1 MVELVQISFSLILAF
16 FGVQILR
23 TIEWRAMWRRG
34 RIHLVTRPTDT
45 IFLLPVALLV
55 AGFFAMNMLGVII
68 LQFELMPDEILDQM
82 QMDQMSDAQM
92 AQSILFTMFMQ
103 ILFVFACFFPVLSA
117 RAGWPNRAY
126 GFREIRL
133 QHAVVLALA
142 LILVSLPLVA
152 LAALANMGLVWIL
165 NQTIG
170 YEPGT
175 QEAVRMLADSASS
188 PMLAFL
194 MVFTAVIG
202 APVSE
207 EFTFRGVF
215 LPFFCRTIGF
225 WPGLVVVSLA
235 FGIMHVHF
243 PSILP
248 LSMLGAMFAVGYI
261 LSRSIVVPILMHF
274 FFNGFNVLMIF
285 LFPEQATAGMIGF

>member
-1 MVELVQISFSLILAF
+1 MAELVQIGLSLILAF

-34 RIHLVTRPTDT
+34 RIQLVRRPTDT
-45 IFLLPVALLV
+45 LFLLPAALLV
-55 AGFFAMNMLGVII
+55 AGFFAINMLGVILLKI
-68 LQFELMPDEILDQM
+68 GVVPADIMEN
-82 QMDQMSDAQM
+82 MSDAEM

-103 ILFVFACFFPVLSA
+103 ILFVFACFFPVISA
-117 RAGWPNRAY
+117 RSGWANRAY

-133 QHAVVLALA
+133 PHAVILALA
-142 LILVSLPLVA
+142 LILVSLPLVLVA
-152 LAALANMGLVWIL
+152 SLANMGLVWIL

-188 PMLAFL
+188 PMLAIW
-194 MVFTAVIG
+194 MVFTAVMG

-225 WPGLVVVSLA
+225 WPGLILVSLA
-235 FGIMHVHF
+235 FGIMHVHL

-261 LSRSIVVPILMHF
+261 LSRSILVPILMHF
-274 FFNGFNVLMIF
+274 FFNGFNVLLIF

>member
-1 MVELVQISFSLILAF
+1 MAELVQISLSLILAF

-34 RIHLVTRPTDT
+34 RIQLVRRPTDT
-45 IFLLPVALLV
+45 LFLLPAALLV
-55 AGFFAMNMLGVII
+55 AGFFAINMLGVMLLKIGVVPADI
-68 LQFELMPDEILDQM
+68 MEN
-82 QMDQMSDAQM
+82 MSDAEM
-92 AQSILFTMFMQ
+92 AQSIVFTMFMQ
-103 ILFVFACFFPVLSA
+103 ILFVFACFFPMISA
-117 RAGWPNRAY
+117 RSGWANRAY

-261 LSRSIVVPILMHF
+261 LSRSILVPILMHL